1 MTSEE
6 LLKVVLSALE
16 EYHSNQ
22 LSEKIKAGKRL
33 AKMKREQA
41 EASQRSLEQTN
52 EDFSFIVSDLEE
64 YYSYQDEVIDFLNE
78 EDRKKAESDEEQA
91 ETSLPSSK

>member
-41 EASQRSLEQTN
+41 EASQRSLEETK
-52 EDFSFIVSDLEE
+52 ED
-64 YYSYQDEVIDFLNE
+64 
-78 EDRKKAESDEEQA
+78 
-91 ETSLPSSK
+91 